1 MARKLFPLSKIE
13 WLLLAGTVWFSFD
26 IFILGKYGYVGS
38 GEYGEVFV
46 PALIANKVW
55 GSGAPYWNVFSTSG
69 FDRLALGGFGWLNA
83 LTFAALPGWLAIYIL
98 TGVKLVVA
106 VVGTYALSRRSLG
119 LSRLAAAFAALLFG
133 YSHTSPSVTWAVI
146 AYLPLTILAMTLVF
160 EKGRDWKRWM
170 LLFLVSLAL
179 ATTNHLPFI
188 MPFPF
193 FIISIWFAVVD
204 PRRLLKE
211 WVLVVL
217 FAAFVVLLRLPD
229 YIAVGAYGDLSARH
243 VLDLMEEGSAATLLG
258 RIGQQVENLFI
269 GRLPLLFACLLIVF
283 GLITGRWQVQGFRR
297 LVLALL
303 AGLGLLMVLVAVKL
317 VAADVFPVL
326 RTFSLGRF
334 YRYLGMFL
342 PMAAAFGFMALE
354 ENMAAAGSSPSM
366 MARARRAAPALAFAA
381 LFLLALE
388 HKYVRARD
396 WVGQGGYTLL
406 FRSPV
411 LRQLADDIRRSGVPT
426 RVASFQM
433 YPNYPN
439 AYGIETAGG
448 YQALTALRYWQFWTR
463 VMAPGTQKFPSATGD
478 LDLGRVMLSPGEHRV
493 QWDLAELYNAN
504 LLSLINVGYVL
515 SRDRLVAPSLK
526 LLQGPEKPW
535 SALHVGQKVRSNI
548 AGNFTGRTHLYVYE
562 NSDVLPRFF
571 LADRLRVLESGGAV
585 LDALAA
591 AGRDDLRRTAFV
603 ERAMLP
609 PLLTENVGLSSGTV
623 SLSLYEADRIR
634 LSLDMKGASVLIVT
648 NSYSPFWR
656 ALVDG
661 VETPLFPAD
670 HAFWGIYLP
679 RGAKTVEL
687 LYDPPYQ
694 LF

>member
-1 MARKLFPLSKIE
+1 MVQKIFPLSKIE
-13 WLLLAGTVWFSFD
+13 WLLLAGTVWLSFD
-26 IFILGKYGYVGS
+26 IFFLGKYGYVGS

-55 GSGAPYWNVFSTSG
+55 GFGAPYWNIFSTSG

-98 TGVKLVVA
+98 TGVKLVAA

-119 LSRLAAAFAALLFG
+119 LSRLAAAFAALLFA
-133 YSHTSPSVTWAVI
+133 YSHTTPSVTHAVI
-146 AYLPLTILAMTLVF
+146 AYLPLTILAVTLVF
-160 EKGRDWKRWM
+160 EDGRDWKRWM
-170 LLFLVSLAL
+170 LLFLVGLVL
-179 ATTNHLPFI
+179 ATTNHLPFV

-193 FIISIWFAVVD
+193 LIVSIWFAVVD
-204 PRRLLKE
+204 PRRSLKE
-211 WVLVVL
+211 WSLVVL

-229 YIAVGAYGDLSARH
+229 YIAVGVYGGLSARH
-243 VLDLMEEGSAATLLG
+243 VLDLAEAASAATLLSQ
-258 RIGQQVENLFI
+258 IEQQVELLFF
-269 GRLPLLFACLLIVF
+269 GRPPLLFASVLIVF
-283 GLITGRWQVQGFRR
+283 GLIVGRWQVWGLRR
-297 LVLALL
+297 LLLALL
-303 AGLGLLMVLVAVKL
+303 AGLGLILVLVIVKL
-317 VAADVFPVL
+317 VAVDIFPVL

-334 YRYLGMFL
+334 IRYLEMFL
-342 PMAAAFGFMALE
+342 PMAAAFGFMVLE
-354 ENMAAAGSSPSM
+354 ENMVAANSSPSM
-366 MARARRAAPALAFAA
+366 MARARHAAPALAFAA

-388 HKYVRARD
+388 HKYVRVRD

-406 FRSPV
+406 FRSPIV
-411 LRQLADDIRRSGVPT
+411 QQLADDIRWSGVPT

-448 YQALTALRYWQFWTR
+448 YQALTALRYWQFWTK
-463 VMAPGTQKFPSATGD
+463 VMAPGTDKFPSATGV
-478 LDLGRVMLSPGEHRV
+478 LDLGRVMLSPHEHRT

-504 LLSLINVGYVL
+504 LLSLVNVGYVL
-515 SRDRLVAPSLK
+515 SRDRLLAPSLK
-526 LLQGPEKPW
+526 LLQGPETPW
-535 SALHVGQKVRSNI
+535 SALDVGQKVRSNI

-562 NSDVLPRFF
+562 NSEALPRFF

-591 AGRDDLRRTAFV
+591 AGLDDLRRTAFV
-603 ERAMLP
+603 ERAVLP
-609 PLLTENVGLSSGTV
+609 PSLTEDAGLSSGTV
-623 SLSLYEADRIR
+623 SLDLYEADRIR
-634 LSLDMKGASVLIVT
+634 LSLDIKGASVLIVT

-656 ALVDG
+656 AFVDG

-670 HAFWGIYLP
+670 HAFWGIYLAP
-679 RGAKTVEL
+679 GAKTVEL
-687 LYDPPYQ
+687 LYDPPYR

>member
-1 MARKLFPLSKIE
+1 
-13 WLLLAGTVWFSFD
+13 
-26 IFILGKYGYVGS
+26 
-38 GEYGEVFV
+38 
-46 PALIANKVW
+46 
-55 GSGAPYWNVFSTSG
+55 
-69 FDRLALGGFGWLNA
+69 
-83 LTFAALPGWLAIYIL
+83 
-98 TGVKLVVA
+98 
-106 VVGTYALSRRSLG
+106 
-119 LSRLAAAFAALLFG
+119 
-133 YSHTSPSVTWAVI
+133 
-146 AYLPLTILAMTLVF
+146 
-160 EKGRDWKRWM
+160 
-170 LLFLVSLAL
+170 
-179 ATTNHLPFI
+179 
-188 MPFPF
+188 
-193 FIISIWFAVVD
+193 
-204 PRRLLKE
+204 
-211 WVLVVL
+211 
-217 FAAFVVLLRLPD
+217 
-229 YIAVGAYGDLSARH
+229 
-243 VLDLMEEGSAATLLG
+243 
-258 RIGQQVENLFI
+258 
-269 GRLPLLFACLLIVF
+269 
-283 GLITGRWQVQGFRR
+283 
-297 LVLALL
+297 
-303 AGLGLLMVLVAVKL
+303 
-317 VAADVFPVL
+317 
-326 RTFSLGRF
+326 
-334 YRYLGMFL
+334 MFL